1 MESKL
6 VKSSKIHLAQL
17 MMPEHANPAANAH
30 GGAIMKVIDNAAL
43 ITATRH
49 SHSNCVTASVDKIDF
64 ITLVYV
70 GNLVTAYASVNFTS
84 RTSMEIGVR
93 IEA

>member
-1 MESKL
+1 MMSK
-6 VKSSKIHLAQL
+6 
-17 MMPEHANPAANAH
+17 HANPAGNVH
-30 GGAIMKVIDNAAL
+30 GVAIMKVIDNAAL